1 MKRVL
6 DNIFL
11 LSDASYNQSTKIV
24 SIAVK
29 DTYTGEIYTKILK
42 DIKSSMQGEFLALCF
57 AIKLAHKFKY
67 KNPVFIYDCRTLDIN
82 SLEIYIK
89 RHFNFNIVQ
98 FLWLKRNYL
107 KEPDRLARFSTQLGQ
122 AINIK
127 TKYENINPSQKTID
141 SFMKLELNKINYLI
155 LIYLKNNST
164 QDYDEFLKYLNGTK
178 FKRGTKIKTN
188 FSQLYRFYYQILP
201 RNKKGLFFDYI
212 SKTFPEI
219 LKDKAFKQNP
229 KNKAKL
235 KHIRNLMQGVK

>member
-1 MKRVL
+1 
-6 DNIFL
+6 
-11 LSDASYNQSTKIV
+11 
-24 SIAVK
+24 
-29 DTYTGEIYTKILK
+29 
-42 DIKSSMQGEFLALCF
+42 
-57 AIKLAHKFKY
+57 
-67 KNPVFIYDCRTLDIN
+67 
-82 SLEIYIK
+82 
-89 RHFNFNIVQ
+89 
-98 FLWLKRNYL
+98 
-107 KEPDRLARFSTQLGQ
+107 
-122 AINIK
+122 
-127 TKYENINPSQKTID
+127 
-141 SFMKLELNKINYLI
+141 MKLELNKINYLI

-178 FKRGTKIKTN
+178 FKRGAKIKTN